1 MRLYKLCK
9 YYCVVWCNVRR
20 GRLKDDTR
28 WQMCGA
34 AAGLV
39 SVRTMNTGTIKLR
52 HWSSSSHR
60 LRSPGWC
67 VWVWAEFCLIYLTS
81 AVSTTPLCKGC
92 GLWCLLSC
100 TLHLK
105 ESLYC
110 LGKVDGVCVMDL
122 YLLFIVKMNEH
133 IVKMLRATLG
143 AQAVCCCV

>member
-60 LRSPGWC
+60 LPSAGWC

-92 GLWCLLSC
+92 GLWCLISC

-143 AQAVCCCV
+143 AQAECCCV